1 MASTTVTILVSVR
14 TMLDRSHVT
23 VREVIQGTEYCVEV
37 KLFFLFRIFP
47 FLVLHAWSGSS
58 WPISLM
64 FSALES

>member
-37 KLFFLFRIFP
+37 KLFFFVSNFP
-47 FLVLHAWSGSS
+47 FSGFTRMEWLIMAHQSNV
-58 WPISLM
+58 
-64 FSALES
+64 